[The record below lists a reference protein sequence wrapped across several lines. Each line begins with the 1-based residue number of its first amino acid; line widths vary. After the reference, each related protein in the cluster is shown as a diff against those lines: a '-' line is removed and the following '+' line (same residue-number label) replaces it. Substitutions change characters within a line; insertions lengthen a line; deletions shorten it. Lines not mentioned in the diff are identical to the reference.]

1 MGDWRAIL
9 RQKGSDPYGTNGK
22 DECLGL
28 VYALRAKLDRGT
40 MQVGDRTVPLT
51 PGMAVTLEVKTGTV
65 RHNYISAY
73 LAKDRE

>member
-1 MGDWRAIL
+1 
-9 RQKGSDPYGTNGK
+9 
-22 DECLGL
+22 
-28 VYALRAKLDRGT
+28 